1 MSIGA
6 QERCLPSEAARQCY
20 DRMSAGGLEMR
31 IPAPVHTAL
40 ADFLSPFSVTVDGS
54 TAGDDAGS
62 LTVDANVPLPAS
74 DRRQWR
80 LRIVLTHPE
89 LSAQAREAVSRRFTG
104 QGSFDANLKTLD
116 DVVGSLTYAFSNR
129 RFGRSIESHRSMF
142 AVLTEAEGRRAES
155 SNAEASAVN
164 AALLR
169 DFGTLLGNQPQLFVT
184 GEYHRRRDLIGPRE
198 WSTRLTWETGSQNL
212 NGFYRGEGHECS
224 TGEEACLAAFQRYAS
239 RTLHSRAA
247 GRLALSLV
255 LIRSNETGVNLDMP
269 YAIASTRSIVYSATY
284 GRPVASLRPGKK
296 SWLDV
301 AMVVNG
307 TYGTDAANADPAIQ
321 TLAPLRTRLLLAA
334 TYTQT
339 VTNHLSIP
347 VSVFFTDRVQD
358 LPGLPVIISPS
369 IAPAPEHTHESAIAA
384 HIGISYRVSSAH
396 HGSEA
401 SQAGSSIEALTRTI
415 REALKKLTR
424 SANQGSEARPAG
436 LSTEALTRTIRE
448 ALKKLIR
455 DVEAMRAGLHPFSC
469 GTTTCYPVA
478 EVDRADAAIQR
489 GIRDAIPSEA
499 LPLEMA
505 LLVETQRP
513 ASPLTIGAKV
523 APPAIQYVRM
533 PPSAPERGYDA
544 QETDSWFQR
553 VLRNLYAAVSYASYT
568 PSVEFRSDPDGA
580 AYEIQIANTKITRH
594 TGNTNQREP
603 EVWRGFYTGTVQKA
617 GYKSAP
623 LEINLMN
630 DKPRVTCKCTLYKTT
645 APPEDESICRLE

>member
-104 QGSFDANLKTLD
+104 QSSFDANLKTLD
-116 DVVGSLTYAFSNR
+116 DVVGSLTYAFSNQ
-129 RFGRSIESHRSMF
+129 RFGRSIEPHRSMF
-142 AVLTEAEGRRAES
+142 AVLTETEGRRAES
-155 SNAEASAVN
+155 SNVEASAVN

-321 TLAPLRTRLLLAA
+321 T
-334 TYTQT
+334 
-339 VTNHLSIP
+339 
-347 VSVFFTDRVQD
+347 VSVYQSLDD
-358 LPGLPVIISPS
+358 L
-369 IAPAPEHTHESAIAA
+369 
-384 HIGISYRVSSAH
+384 
-396 HGSEA
+396 
-401 SQAGSSIEALTRTI
+401 
-415 REALKKLTR
+415 
-424 SANQGSEARPAG
+424 
-436 LSTEALTRTIRE
+436 
-448 ALKKLIR
+448 
-455 DVEAMRAGLHPFSC
+455 
-469 GTTTCYPVA
+469 
-478 EVDRADAAIQR
+478 
-489 GIRDAIPSEA
+489 
-499 LPLEMA
+499 
-505 LLVETQRP
+505 
-513 ASPLTIGAKV
+513 
-523 APPAIQYVRM
+523 
-533 PPSAPERGYDA
+533 
-544 QETDSWFQR
+544 
-553 VLRNLYAAVSYASYT
+553 
-568 PSVEFRSDPDGA
+568 
-580 AYEIQIANTKITRH
+580 
-594 TGNTNQREP
+594 TN
-603 EVWRGFYTGTVQKA
+603 
-617 GYKSAP
+617 
-623 LEINLMN
+623 
-630 DKPRVTCKCTLYKTT
+630 
-645 APPEDESICRLE
+645 